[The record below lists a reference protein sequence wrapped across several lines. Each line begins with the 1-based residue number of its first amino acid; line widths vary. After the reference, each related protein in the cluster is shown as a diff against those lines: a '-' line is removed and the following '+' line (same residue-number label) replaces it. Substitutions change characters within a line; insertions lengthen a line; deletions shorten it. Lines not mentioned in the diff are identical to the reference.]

1 MGTTTLVDSPTV
13 PPGDLGADPLAVA
26 TPEPPRARRGL
37 ARNALVYGAGI
48 VARRIA
54 SFIMLPVYTHYLTPS
69 DYGVLE
75 LLQLTVDIAVILV
88 SAGTTAGLLRFY
100 FKAQDERERN
110 ATIVSAFALLTA
122 LNFVATIALLLAAGP
137 IADGALRG
145 AASPM
150 LVRIVA
156 IDLLLQ
162 GAVTVPMT
170 LMQARGRAMLHS
182 VTSLVTLVGQLGLNI
197 LLVVV
202 LKKGVAGVLVSTLIT
217 HLVSGLFLV
226 TWMVRQTGWHI
237 SRQAM
242 RDLRRFAIPYQVT
255 TAGTF
260 ILTFGDR
267 FVIQAVRSAGEVGLY
282 SLAYKFGFLLAT
294 LAAAPFMTAW
304 TPERFAAT
312 QLPRDQRDRMYNSG
326 FRYLNM
332 VVLSTAVGIALFVN
346 PLLTVMS
353 DPAFHAAA
361 KLVPIIVFAYV
372 FQAWSDV
379 VQFGIDASEK
389 TRYVTYATWGAAVPL
404 IAGYLVL
411 IPMYGGYGAAL
422 ATLIGFV
429 VRFLLML
436 VFAQRVW
443 PVAYEWRAIVALL
456 AWACT
461 ATVAYHLIA
470 PVTLVAQ
477 FALATTIG
485 AFYLVAGAKVAL
497 RDEERRHIRQS
508 VFAMAR
514 RIRVIVSA

>member
-1 MGTTTLVDSPTV
+1 MGTTTLMELPGEERAGSP
-13 PPGDLGADPLAVA
+13 PPAP
-26 TPEPPRARRGL
+26 PEPPRPGGGL
-37 ARNALVYGAGI
+37 ARNTLVYGAGI

-54 SFIMLPVYTHYLTPS
+54 SFIMLPVYTHYLTPA

-100 FKAQDERERN
+100 FKAPNERERN

-122 LNFVATIALLLAAGP
+122 LNFVATVVLLLAAGP
-137 IADGALRG
+137 IADVALRG
-145 AASPM
+145 AASPV

-156 IDLLLQ
+156 LDLLLQ
-162 GAVTVPMT
+162 GAVSVPMT

-202 LKKGVAGVLVSTLIT
+202 LQKGVAGVLVSTLIT
-217 HLVSGLFLV
+217 HLVGGAFLV
-226 TWMVRQTGWHI
+226 AWMLRQTGWRI
-237 SRQAM
+237 SREAM
-242 RDLRRFAIPYQVT
+242 RNLRRFAVPYQLT

-294 LAAAPFMTAW
+294 LAAAPFMIAW
-304 TPERFAAT
+304 TPQRFAAA
-312 QLPRDQRDRMYNSG
+312 LMGRAERDRMYSSG

-332 VVLSTAVGIALFVN
+332 VVLSTAVGIALFVD
-346 PLLTVMS
+346 PLLHIMS

-361 KLVPIIVFAYV
+361 RLVPIIVLAYV

-379 VQFGIDASEK
+379 VQFGIDASEQ

-404 IAGYLVL
+404 VAGYLVL
-411 IPMYGGYGAAL
+411 IPLFGGYGAAV

-429 VRFLLML
+429 VRFILML

-443 PVAYEWRAIVALL
+443 PVTYEWGSILALL
-456 AWACT
+456 GWACA
-461 ATVAYHLIA
+461 ATVVYHTVA
-470 PVTLVAQ
+470 PATLVTQ
-477 FALATTIG
+477 LALATFIG
-485 AFYLVAGAKVAL
+485 AVYLAGGAAVAL
-497 RDEERRHIRQS
+497 RPEERRHIQQV
-508 VFAMAR
+508 VFAMVKR
-514 RIRVIVSA
+514 MRVMASA